1 MARCI
6 SLWAL
11 CFSFG
16 AIAGP
21 ALATE
26 PVRREIGQV
35 VLEDVPEVP
44 AALRERMNQYLNVRT
59 ASLSDIDEDGERLL
73 IGTRFGNTN
82 QLHVVER
89 PGGMR
94 EQITFVDEPIRSAA
108 FVPGSRGRKVLY
120 LSDKGGS
127 EYNQVYLLDRD
138 SGRTRLLTDG
148 KSRHEALRV
157 ARDGSRIAF
166 TGTARNGRDNDVY
179 IADAPDFAPR
189 IAMEVTGAFF
199 PVDFSPD
206 GQQLTVIEY
215 VSEKESYLHLYD
227 VKTGKATPLT
237 PRAEK
242 FAWSGG
248 EFSADGKQLY
258 LMTDRQGQ
266 FQSLYRRD
274 LSSGTDTLITGDL
287 PWDVEGVAVS
297 PAGNLV
303 AFAANENG
311 QSRLYTLA
319 PDGTAYQPV
328 TSMPAGTIG
337 GMQFSNDG
345 RMLAMTITSPTVPGD
360 VFVMTPSDGRV
371 TRWTHSETGGL
382 NAGRF
387 VAPELIRYPTFDK
400 IDGKARTIPAF
411 YYKPEGK
418 GPFPVVVA
426 IHGGPESQERS
437 RFSSLYQYWAT
448 EMKAAVLI
456 PNVRGSTGYGRD
468 YHMLDDAFRRED
480 SVKDIGSLLDW
491 VDKQPELDASRV
503 AVYGGSYG
511 GYMVLASLVH
521 YPERIRAGVNIVGI
535 ANFITFLEKT
545 APYRQDLRRPEYG
558 DERDPAMRAH
568 FEKISPLN
576 NADKITSALY
586 VQHGANDPRVP
597 AYEAEQIV
605 KMLRDKGRTVWY
617 MLAKDEGHGFAKKE
631 NRDLATLTA
640 VMFLEEQFAQ

>member
-1 MARCI
+1 MTRWLRTVLALLVAVAVQSTAVAR
-6 SLWAL
+6 
-11 CFSFG
+11 
-16 AIAGP
+16 
-21 ALATE
+21 E
-26 PVRREIGQV
+26 PVRREVGQV
-35 VLEDVPEVP
+35 VLEDVPDVP
-44 AALRERMNQYLNVRT
+44 PALRERMNQYLNVRT
-59 ASLSDIDEDGERLL
+59 ASLSDIDGNGERLL

-94 EQITFVDEPIRSAA
+94 EQITFTDEPIRGGA
-108 FVPGSRGRKVLY
+108 FVPGTNGRKVLY

-127 EYNQVYLLDRD
+127 EYNQIYLLDRD
-138 SGRTRLLTDG
+138 TGRTTLLTDG
-148 KSRHEALRV
+148 KSRHERLCV
-157 ARDGSRIAF
+157 ARDGSRIAY

-179 IADAPDFAPR
+179 VADAPDFAPR
-189 IAMEVTGAFF
+189 LAMEVTGAFY

-206 GQQLTVIEY
+206 ASHLSVVEY
-215 VSEKESYLHLYD
+215 VSEKESYLYLYD
-227 VKTGKATPLT
+227 VKKGKATLLT
-237 PRAEK
+237 PKTDK
-242 FAWSGG
+242 FAYSGG
-248 EFSADGKQLY
+248 HFSADGKHLY
-258 LMTDRQGQ
+258 LMTDRQGP
-266 FQSLYRRD
+266 FQSLYRRN
-274 LSSGTDTLITGDL
+274 LENGEDTVVTCDL
-287 PWDVEGVAVS
+287 PWDVEAVAVS

-311 QSRLYTLA
+311 ESKLYTMK
-319 PDGTAYQPV
+319 PDATAYQPI

-337 GMQFSNDG
+337 GMQFSRDG
-345 RMLAMTITSPTVPGD
+345 RMLAMSITSPTVPGD
-360 VFVMTPSDGRV
+360 VFAMTPADGRV

-382 NAGRF
+382 NAEQF
-387 VAPELIRYPTFDK
+387 VAPELIRYPTFDQ
-400 IDGKARTIPAF
+400 DGGRPRHIPAF
-411 YYKPEGK
+411 YYRPAGR
-418 GPFPVVVA
+418 GPFPVVIS

-437 RFSSLYQYWAT
+437 RFSSLYQYWAN
-448 EMKAAVLI
+448 EMKAAVLV
-456 PNVRGSTGYGRD
+456 PNVRGSTGYGRE
-468 YHMLDDAFRRED
+468 YHMLDDAFKRED
-480 SVKDIGSLLDW
+480 SVKDIGALLDW
-491 VDKQPELDASRV
+491 IATQPELDAKRV

-521 YPERIRAGVNIVGI
+521 YPERIKAGVNIVGI

-576 NADKITSALY
+576 NADKITSALF

-605 KMLRDKGRTVWY
+605 KTLRGKGRTVWY

-640 VMFLEEQFAQ
+640 VMFLEQQFAQ